1 MMSSQEK
8 MALSRRSRLRSP
20 RKQRSRRGPEA
31 SDSLPKR
38 GNVLPKPPGPST
50 NTVFEDI
57 PTIFK
62 TGHAFFNL
70 PHDSKEKTQ
79 SAREGMERGY
89 EKMSR
94 RVELLLI
101 TDGFSFKYVVSC
113 RQGVRILR
121 GPIARDEYQLGKW
134 ILPATFEPE
143 KERITR
149 TINSFNRAIQTV
161 IAELCAA
168 LDISIPELSDD
179 PAIPSDTALKLLYKP
194 PMHEP
199 GHVIHPWHT
208 DFGLATLLWYD
219 EVTTQ
224 IPIYDKEGK
233 QTEDWETVPVI
244 DGTVLIN
251 IADELA
257 AKSGGRLHSTVHRV
271 VAPPGPKRV
280 RNGIIYLLRPYKV

>member
-1 MMSSQEK
+1 MSSPEK
-8 MALSRRSRLRSP
+8 MASLAVVNYEALAKKDAAEVQKLVTACQTVGMFYLNLR
-20 RKQRSRRGPEA
+20 
-31 SDSLPKR
+31 
-38 GNVLPKPPGPST
+38 GPST
-50 NTVFEDI
+50 NAIFEDI

-70 PHDSKEKTQ
+70 PHDSNEKTQ

-89 EKMSR
+89 HAGK
-94 RVELLLI
+94 
-101 TDGFSFKYVVSC
+101 GFEYYE
-113 RQGVRILR
+113 
-121 GPIARDEYQLGKW
+121 IARDEYQLGKW
-134 ILPATFEPE
+134 LLPATFEPE

-149 TINSFNRAIQTV
+149 TINSFHRAIQTV
-161 IAELCAA
+161 VAELCAA
-168 LDISIPELSDD
+168 LDIRIPELSDD
-179 PAIPSDTALKLLYKP
+179 AAIPSDTALKLLYKP

-233 QTEDWETVPVI
+233 QTDDWETVPVI

-251 IADELA
+251 VADELA
-257 AKSGGRLHSTVHRV
+257 AQSGGRLHSTVHRV